1 MNGLYGT
8 NTDRDNGLMDPIE
21 RIRDALAAS
30 RLTFK
35 ELELISN
42 VEVTFS
48 VYSGGRLRVALF
60 VDECL
65 DCPLHGRKNKSS
77 TWPAERNYGNRKLV
91 GLGVNVIRA
100 WACTSRIAPYHVV
113 ARVEFA
119 LARSSSWQAYCSVL
133 EPKGLGTRG

>member
-1 MNGLYGT
+1 MASMEPALIGNS
-8 NTDRDNGLMDPIE
+8 NLMDHVE
-21 RIRDALAAS
+21 RVRNALTAS

-48 VYSGGRLRVALF
+48 VYTGSRLKVALF

-65 DCPLHGRKNKSS
+65 DCPLHGKKNKSS

-91 GLGVNVIRA
+91 RLGVNVIRA
-100 WACTSRIAPYHVV
+100 WACTSRIAPNHVV

-119 LARSSSWQAYCSVL
+119 LARPSSWQAYCSVL
-133 EPKGLGTRG
+133 EPKGLRTRD